1 MFWWHPNGI
10 ALDIYGLLLMSRTLR
25 DCVWAGRE
33 GRGGRLKIYEAP
45 HRLIMWLLY
54 RQALVTASDTAIGTR
69 SRIIASSE
77 NILFEDTYRIEVI
90 VCSSEK
96 INYQNKRHG

>member
-25 DCVWAGRE
+25 DCVWAERE
-33 GRGGRLKIYEAP
+33 GRRGSRLKIYEAP
-45 HRLIMWLLY
+45 HRLIMWWLY
-54 RQALVTASDTAIGTR
+54 RQALVTASASASAIGTR

-77 NILFEDTYRIEVI
+77 NILFEDTISYL
-90 VCSSEK
+90 
-96 INYQNKRHG
+96 G